1 MDNQPQGEQ
10 LGRGTI
16 AELQRQLASI
26 KRDALGLVRTV
37 ELAQGIPPEQS
48 AIRTRAE
55 RRLSVEGVNGGSNVA
70 ND

>member
-1 MDNQPQGEQ
+1 MDNQPQGEK
-10 LGRGTI
+10 LDKATI

-55 RRLSVEGVNGGSNVA
+55 RRLSVVVVNGA
-70 ND
+70 YNDRQ